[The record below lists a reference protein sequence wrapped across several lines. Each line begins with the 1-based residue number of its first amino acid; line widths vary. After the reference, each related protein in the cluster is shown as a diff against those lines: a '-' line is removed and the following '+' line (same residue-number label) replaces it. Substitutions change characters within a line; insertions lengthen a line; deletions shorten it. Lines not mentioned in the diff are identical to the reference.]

1 MMEDTQ
7 VNDLVPRSGPSWGC
21 IRGAGSSS
29 VRGPRL
35 GATREPLMAAKGPT
49 RRCIC
54 LAAFCVGVMLS
65 LLAFFSIRVPATT
78 VADTASS
85 ASLLETGY
93 SEMYNLEFDEA
104 HQTFQKWERS
114 HPDDPVG
121 PTSDAAA
128 YLFSEFDRLGILQTE
143 LFVDDDQFRHR
154 ARPKPDPGARE
165 AFDSQLK
172 KSEQLAASILAHTP
186 QDKNALFAKTLDLG
200 LRSDYSAL
208 IEKRYVASLRDMK
221 SAGLLAEQLLKLDPT
236 NYDAY
241 VAVGVENYMLGL
253 NPAPMR
259 WLLRMYGA
267 ETDKQKGIERLRLT
281 ADKGHYLAPF
291 ARLLLAV
298 AALRDKDRDRA
309 RQLLQRLATEFPHNR
324 LYARELARLQSIS
337 GQ

>member
-1 MMEDTQ
+1 
-7 VNDLVPRSGPSWGC
+7 
-21 IRGAGSSS
+21 
-29 VRGPRL
+29 
-35 GATREPLMAAKGPT
+35 MAAKVPT

-54 LAAFCVGVMLS
+54 LAACRVGAALS
-65 LLAFFSIRVPATT
+65 LIASFSFPALATT
-78 VADTASS
+78 PADTASS
-85 ASLLETGY
+85 ASRLETGY
-93 SEMYNLEFDEA
+93 REMYDLQFDDA
-104 HQTFQKWERS
+104 HQTFGEWERS
-114 HPDDPVG
+114 HPDDPFA

-128 YLFSEFDRLGILQTE
+128 YLFSEFDRLGILQSE
-143 LFVDDDQFRHR
+143 FFLDDSEFRHR
-154 ARPKPDPGARE
+154 ARPAPDPRARE

-172 KSEQLAASILAHTP
+172 KSEQLAALILARTP

-259 WLLRMYGA
+259 WLLRIYGA
-267 ETDKQKGIERLRLT
+267 ETDKQKGIEHLRLT
-281 ADKGHYLAPF
+281 AEKGLYLAPF

-309 RQLLQRLATEFPHNR
+309 RQLLQGLAKEFPHNR
-324 LYARELARLQSIS
+324 LYARELARLQAIS

>member
-1 MMEDTQ
+1 
-7 VNDLVPRSGPSWGC
+7 
-21 IRGAGSSS
+21 
-29 VRGPRL
+29 
-35 GATREPLMAAKGPT
+35 MAAKAPT

-54 LAAFCVGVMLS
+54 LAACRVGAALS
-65 LLAFFSIRVPATT
+65 LLSFSSIPVSATT
-78 VADTASS
+78 PADTASS

-93 SEMYNLEFDEA
+93 REMYDLQFDEA
-104 HQTFQKWERS
+104 HQTFQEWERS
-114 HPDDPVG
+114 RPDDPFG

-128 YLFSEFDRLGILQTE
+128 YLFSEFDRLGILQLE
-143 LFVDDDQFRHR
+143 FFMDDGEFRHR
-154 ARPKPDPGARE
+154 ARPTPDPKARE

-172 KSEQLAASILAHTP
+172 KSTHLADSLLARTP

-253 NPAPMR
+253 KPAPMR
-259 WLLRMYGA
+259 WLLRMYGT
-267 ETDKQKGIERLRLT
+267 ETDKQKGIAHLRLT
-281 ADKGHYLAPF
+281 AEKGHYLAPF

-309 RQLLQRLATEFPHNR
+309 RQLLQGLATEFPHNG
-324 LYARELARLQSIS
+324 LYARELARLQPIN